1 MTLIVKTLTDRMR
14 RDVID
19 TTSANGSV
27 RKMLLGAIN
36 DTEDDDPN
44 DEENENEISHE
55 YRNNDT
61 TPFGKGKAK
70 APLG

>member
-1 MTLIVKTLTDRMR
+1 MVVKTLTDTIR

-19 TTSANGSV
+19 TTSANGNV

-44 DEENENEISHE
+44 DEENENGISHE
-55 YRNNDT
+55 HRNNNA
-61 TPFGKGKAK
+61 TPVGKGKAK